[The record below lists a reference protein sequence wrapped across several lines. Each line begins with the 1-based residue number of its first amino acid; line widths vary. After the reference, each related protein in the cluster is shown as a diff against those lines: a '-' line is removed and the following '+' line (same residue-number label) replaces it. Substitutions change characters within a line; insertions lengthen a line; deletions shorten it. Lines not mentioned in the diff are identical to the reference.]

1 MICVTSVTIYP
12 KNIVLKTGQWYYDT
26 TVEICPTNA
35 SRDCVTWHSSNPR
48 VAMVNPSN
56 GYIYAGT
63 AGTAQIYATAT
74 DGSGCSDFLT
84 VNVTRNPILVNS
96 VELNQNAISI
106 ESGNTYTLSATVCP
120 LNADNKSLTW
130 STSNANVATV
140 CDGIV
145 TAVSRGN
152 ATITARARDGS
163 FAQDCCQVHVT
174 GDILVRSIT
183 IEPVKKTMLEGDA
196 EILHATVLPIDATT
210 PCVEW
215 SSSDPDVVSVHATTG
230 LIYAQNAGCAWIYAT
245 ATDGSNKRGAC
256 LITVNPWIPVAV
268 IHIDETCDT
277 IYNGEVRSLSA
288 SVLPTNATEPDIRW
302 SSSNPSILSI
312 SSRSGVMTAHKLGK
326 VTITVTEINSERTAS
341 VEIEVVKRK
350 FLIRRDGGSNEVV
363 LNYGDANS
371 DNERIWKCVNYDTIF
386 HDYSDPISNV
396 EMEPYMQRSSFNTY
410 EIAGNPASAIREYT
424 DDELRALYII
434 DPYGVA
440 QYVNTCATR
449 KGDGDIAYKDRIFK
463 VLFGR
468 NPNYFKRENSESW
481 IRIPYTEKDR
491 YDIQTILSESET
503 LFGYHVLYDKIS
515 ILNLISFG
523 ISLLSDLIG
532 MVIGAGSF
540 NLQIKEQLKFY
551 LLMFSGIWTT
561 LEDGIFDGIFDISL
575 QKIFEK
581 TKMDWA
587 LDLVNIIGDFGDF
600 VDSINISADFDFNR
614 DICSYCVQGLNHDI
628 YFQLKNEE
636 TPYSMNDVVSTIEH
650 LKEQS

>member
-12 KNIVLKTGQWYYDT
+12 KSIVLKTGQWYYDT

-35 SRDCVTWHSSNPR
+35 SRDCVTWHSSNPS

-63 AGTAQIYATAT
+63 AGTAKIYATAT

-96 VELNQNAISI
+96 VELNQNTISI

-120 LNADNKSLTW
+120 LNADNKALTW
-130 STSNANVATV
+130 STSNANVATI

-145 TAVSRGN
+145 TAVSRGD

-245 ATDGSNKRGAC
+245 ATDGSNKRGMC

-277 IYNGEVRSLSA
+277 IYNGEERSLSA

-350 FLIRRDGGSNEVV
+350 FLIRRDGGSVEVV

-371 DNERIWKCVNYDTIF
+371 NNERIWKCINYDLIF
-386 HDYSDPISNV
+386 RDSSDPVSNL
-396 EMEPYMQRSSFNTY
+396 EARPYMQRSSFNIY
-410 EIAGNPASAIREYT
+410 EIAGNTASALREYT

-434 DPYGVA
+434 DPHGVA
-440 QYVNTCATR
+440 YYVNICATR

-468 NPNYFKRENSESW
+468 NPNYFRRDTSGLWNLVL
-481 IRIPYTEKDR
+481 YEKKDQ
-491 YDIQTILSESET
+491 YNNQAMLSESET
-503 LFGYHVLYDKIS
+503 LFGYHVIYDWLTISSLVKFIFSSIAGKFLEAIVEKLYDPSAKDKLKDFFLEASTLRTMFVKS
-515 ILNLISFG
+515 IPEGVVEGG
-523 ISLLSDLIG
+523 IQL
-532 MVIGAGSF
+532 AF
-540 NLQIKEQLKFY
+540 NAIN
-551 LLMFSGIWTT
+551 MGWI
-561 LEDGIFDGIFDISL
+561 
-575 QKIFEK
+575 
-581 TKMDWA
+581 
-587 LDLVNIIGDFGDF
+587 LDLVNGLSEF
-600 VDSINISADFDFNR
+600 VDKINIAAEFDFNR
-614 DICSYCVQGLNHDI
+614 DICRYCVQGLNHDI

>member
-152 ATITARARDGS
+152 ATITARAQDGS

-350 FLIRRDGGSNEVV
+350 FLIRRDGGSVEVV
-363 LNYGDANS
+363 LNYGDANPN
-371 DNERIWKCVNYDTIF
+371 NERIWKCINYDLIF
-386 HDYSDPISNV
+386 RDSSDPVSNL
-396 EMEPYMQRSSFNTY
+396 EARPYMQRSSFNIY
-410 EIAGNPASAIREYT
+410 EIAGNTASALREYT

-434 DPYGVA
+434 DPHGVA
-440 QYVNTCATR
+440 YYVNICAKR

-468 NPNYFKRENSESW
+468 NPNYFRRDTSGLWNLVL
-481 IRIPYTEKDR
+481 YEKKDQ
-491 YDIQTILSESET
+491 YNNQAMLSESET
-503 LFGYHVLYDKIS
+503 LFGYHVIYDWITISSLIKFIFSSIAGKFLEAIVEKLYDPSAKDKLKDLFLEASTLRTMFVKS
-515 ILNLISFG
+515 IPEGAVEGG
-523 ISLLSDLIG
+523 IQL
-532 MVIGAGSF
+532 AF
-540 NLQIKEQLKFY
+540 NAIN
-551 LLMFSGIWTT
+551 MGWI
-561 LEDGIFDGIFDISL
+561 
-575 QKIFEK
+575 
-581 TKMDWA
+581 
-587 LDLVNIIGDFGDF
+587 LDLVNGLSEF
-600 VDSINISADFDFNR
+600 VDKINIAAEFDFNR
-614 DICSYCVQGLNHDI
+614 DICRYCVQGLNHDI
-628 YFQLKNEE
+628 YFQLKNGE

>member
-245 ATDGSNKRGAC
+245 ATDGSNKRGMC

-277 IYNGEVRSLSA
+277 IYNGEERSLSA

-350 FLIRRDGGSNEVV
+350 FLIRRDGGSVEVV

-371 DNERIWKCVNYDTIF
+371 NNERIWKCINYDLIF
-386 HDYSDPISNV
+386 RDSSDPVSNL
-396 EMEPYMQRSSFNTY
+396 EARPYMQRSSFNIY
-410 EIAGNPASAIREYT
+410 EIAGNTASALREYT

-434 DPYGVA
+434 DPHGVA
-440 QYVNTCATR
+440 YYVNICATR

-468 NPNYFKRENSESW
+468 NPNYFRRDTSGLWNLVL
-481 IRIPYTEKDR
+481 YEKKDQ
-491 YDIQTILSESET
+491 YNNQAMLSESET
-503 LFGYHVLYDKIS
+503 LFGYHVIYDWLTISSLVKFIFSSIAGKFLEAIVEKLYDPSAKDKLKDFFLEASTLRTMFVKS
-515 ILNLISFG
+515 IPEGVVEGG
-523 ISLLSDLIG
+523 IQL
-532 MVIGAGSF
+532 AF
-540 NLQIKEQLKFY
+540 NAIN
-551 LLMFSGIWTT
+551 MGWI
-561 LEDGIFDGIFDISL
+561 
-575 QKIFEK
+575 
-581 TKMDWA
+581 
-587 LDLVNIIGDFGDF
+587 LDLVNGLSEF
-600 VDSINISADFDFNR
+600 VDKINIAAEFDFNR
-614 DICSYCVQGLNHDI
+614 DICRYCVQGLNHDI

>member
-350 FLIRRDGGSNEVV
+350 FLIRRDGGSVEVV
-363 LNYGDANS
+363 LNYGDANPN
-371 DNERIWKCVNYDTIF
+371 NERIWKCINYDLIF
-386 HDYSDPISNV
+386 RDSSDPVSNL
-396 EMEPYMQRSSFNTY
+396 EARPYMQRSSFNIY
-410 EIAGNPASAIREYT
+410 EIAGNTASALREYT

-434 DPYGVA
+434 DPHGVA
-440 QYVNTCATR
+440 YYVNICATR

-468 NPNYFKRENSESW
+468 NPNYFRRDTSGLWNLVL
-481 IRIPYTEKDR
+481 YEKKDQ
-491 YDIQTILSESET
+491 YNNQAMLSESET
-503 LFGYHVLYDKIS
+503 LFGYHVIYDWLTISSLVKFIFSSIAGKFLEAIVEKLYDPSAKDKLKDFFLEASTLRTMFVKS
-515 ILNLISFG
+515 IPEGAVEGG
-523 ISLLSDLIG
+523 IQL
-532 MVIGAGSF
+532 AF
-540 NLQIKEQLKFY
+540 NAIN
-551 LLMFSGIWTT
+551 MGWI
-561 LEDGIFDGIFDISL
+561 
-575 QKIFEK
+575 
-581 TKMDWA
+581 
-587 LDLVNIIGDFGDF
+587 LDLVNGLSEF
-600 VDSINISADFDFNR
+600 VDKINIAAEFDFNR
-614 DICSYCVQGLNHDI
+614 DICRYCVQGLNHDI

>member
-56 GYIYAGT
+56 GYIYEGT

-350 FLIRRDGGSNEVV
+350 FLIRRDGGSVEVV

-371 DNERIWKCVNYDTIF
+371 NNERIWKCINYDLIF
-386 HDYSDPISNV
+386 RDSSDPVSNL
-396 EMEPYMQRSSFNTY
+396 EARPYMQRSSFNIY
-410 EIAGNPASAIREYT
+410 EIAGNTASALREYT

-434 DPYGVA
+434 DPHGVA
-440 QYVNTCATR
+440 YYVNICATR

-468 NPNYFKRENSESW
+468 NPNYFRRDTSGLWNLVL
-481 IRIPYTEKDR
+481 YEKKDQ
-491 YDIQTILSESET
+491 YNNQAMLSESET
-503 LFGYHVLYDKIS
+503 LFGYHVIYDWLTISSLVKFIFSSIAGKFLEAIVEKLYDPSAKDKLKDFFLEASTLRTMFVKS
-515 ILNLISFG
+515 IPEGVVEGG
-523 ISLLSDLIG
+523 IQL
-532 MVIGAGSF
+532 AF
-540 NLQIKEQLKFY
+540 NAIN
-551 LLMFSGIWTT
+551 MGWI
-561 LEDGIFDGIFDISL
+561 
-575 QKIFEK
+575 
-581 TKMDWA
+581 
-587 LDLVNIIGDFGDF
+587 LDLVNGLSEF
-600 VDSINISADFDFNR
+600 VDKINIAAEFDFNR
-614 DICSYCVQGLNHDI
+614 DICRYCVQGLNHDI

>member
-468 NPNYFKRENSESW
+468 NPNYFRRDTSGLWNLVL
-481 IRIPYTEKDR
+481 YEKKDQ
-491 YDIQTILSESET
+491 YNNQAMLSESET
-503 LFGYHVLYDKIS
+503 LFGYHVIYDWLTISSLVKFIFSSIAGKFLEAIVEKLYDPSAKDKLKDFFLEASTLRTMFVKS
-515 ILNLISFG
+515 IPEGAVEGG
-523 ISLLSDLIG
+523 IQL
-532 MVIGAGSF
+532 AF
-540 NLQIKEQLKFY
+540 NAIN
-551 LLMFSGIWTT
+551 MGWI
-561 LEDGIFDGIFDISL
+561 
-575 QKIFEK
+575 
-581 TKMDWA
+581 
-587 LDLVNIIGDFGDF
+587 LDLVNGLSEF
-600 VDSINISADFDFNR
+600 VDKINIAAEFDFNR
-614 DICSYCVQGLNHDI
+614 DICRYCVQGLNHDI

>member
-130 STSNANVATV
+130 SMSNANVATV

-350 FLIRRDGGSNEVV
+350 FLIRRDGGSVEVV
-363 LNYGDANS
+363 LNYGDANPN
-371 DNERIWKCVNYDTIF
+371 NERIWKCINYDLIF
-386 HDYSDPISNV
+386 RDSSDPVSNL
-396 EMEPYMQRSSFNTY
+396 EARPYMQRSSFNIY
-410 EIAGNPASAIREYT
+410 EIAGNTASALREYT

-434 DPYGVA
+434 DPHGVA
-440 QYVNTCATR
+440 YYVNICATR

-468 NPNYFKRENSESW
+468 NPNYFRRDTSGLWNLVL
-481 IRIPYTEKDR
+481 YEKKDQ
-491 YDIQTILSESET
+491 YNNQAMLSESET
-503 LFGYHVLYDKIS
+503 LFGYHVIYDWLTISSLVKFIFSSIAGKFLEAIVEKLYDPSAKDKLKDFFLEASTLRTMFVKS
-515 ILNLISFG
+515 IPEGAVEGG
-523 ISLLSDLIG
+523 IQL
-532 MVIGAGSF
+532 AF
-540 NLQIKEQLKFY
+540 NAIN
-551 LLMFSGIWTT
+551 MGWI
-561 LEDGIFDGIFDISL
+561 
-575 QKIFEK
+575 
-581 TKMDWA
+581 
-587 LDLVNIIGDFGDF
+587 LDLVNGLSEF
-600 VDSINISADFDFNR
+600 VDKINIAAEFDFNR
-614 DICSYCVQGLNHDI
+614 DICRYCVQGLNHDI